1 MIRKDELLALKLQE
15 ELDKEMAESIDKRQ
29 RSKRLE
35 QKRVSSD
42 FLSNR
47 LESLSPDFGFDL
59 NRYLTR
65 RPNNDNGFNLQRLVN
80 EECNSNNYS
89 TRNSRRNDLRQTN
102 LITRNVNQANEV
114 SRRGNDFSS
123 LHADFFHN
131 PSRINDTNFVSLT
144 FSFC

>member
-29 RSKRLE
+29 RSKHLE
-35 QKRVSSD
+35 QESVSSD

-59 NRYLTR
+59 NRYSTR
-65 RPNNDNGFNLQRLVN
+65 RPNNDNGFNSQRLVN

-89 TRNSRRNDLRQTN
+89 TRNSRRNDLRQSN

-114 SRRGNDFSS
+114 SRRGNDFNS

-131 PSRINDTNFVSLT
+131 PSQINDTNFVSLT